1 MARRRRPPRP
11 GSLSELPPL
20 KIASQIL
27 ALQALYYTFSFTLL
41 LFSALVAGT
50 AFTLDL
56 VLGWQSIRGDT
67 TQGWL
72 CGFLAMLNGGVLMF
86 VFPFPLPYFDFQPG
100 TDVCLFF
107 CTYRGAAIVVLIGRS
122 KLVTDFAL
130 SLHFIHLVVVT
141 FYTGE
146 LPKHMAWWVSMAC
159 ASVLGV
165 VLGTWGCRY
174 RELKPISFGGNGA
187 GNNNGHARR
196 QSQPG
201 ELRNS
206 NEHVRG
212 AGDGEEDLEQGFSRG
227 RGRGR
232 GRDGGGGY
240 EMVDMPPGEGSGTR

>member
-72 CGFLAMLNGGVLMF
+72 CGFLAMLNGGVLM
-86 VFPFPLPYFDFQPG
+86 
-100 TDVCLFF
+100 
-107 CTYRGAAIVVLIGRS
+107 GAAIVVLIGRS

-187 GNNNGHARR
+187 GNNSGHARG

-212 AGDGEEDLEQGFSRG
+212 AGDAEEDLEQGFSRG

-240 EMVDMPPGEGSGTR
+240 EMVDMPPGEGEGTR

>member
-11 GSLSELPPL
+11 GAISELPPL

-27 ALQALYYTFSFTLL
+27 ALQSLYYLFSFILL
-41 LFSALVAGT
+41 LFSALAAGT
-50 AFTLDL
+50 PFSLDL

-72 CGFLAMLNGGVLMF
+72 CGFLAVLNGGVLM
-86 VFPFPLPYFDFQPG
+86 
-100 TDVCLFF
+100 
-107 CTYRGAAIVVLIGRS
+107 GAAIVVLIGRS

-130 SLHFIHLVVVT
+130 SLHGIHLLVAW

-146 LPKHMAWWVSMAC
+146 IPKNMAWWVSMIT
-159 ASVLGV
+159 ASIAGV
-165 VLGTWGCRY
+165 MLGTWGCRY
-174 RELKPISFGGNGA
+174 RELKPISFGGNG
-187 GNNNGHARR
+187 GNNNNNNQHQRQ

-206 NEHVRG
+206 NEIQRN
-212 AGDGEEDLEQGFSRG
+212 DGEEEDLEQGYSRG

-232 GRDGGGGY
+232 GRDGGGEY
-240 EMVDMPPGEGSGTR
+240 EMVDLPGGEGSNSR

>member
-72 CGFLAMLNGGVLMF
+72 CGFLAMLNGGVLM
-86 VFPFPLPYFDFQPG
+86 
-100 TDVCLFF
+100 
-107 CTYRGAAIVVLIGRS
+107 GAAIVVLIGRS

>member
-72 CGFLAMLNGGVLMF
+72 CGFLAMLNGGVLM
-86 VFPFPLPYFDFQPG
+86 
-100 TDVCLFF
+100 
-107 CTYRGAAIVVLIGRS
+107 GAAIVVLIGRS

-187 GNNNGHARR
+187 GNNNGHARG

>member
-50 AFTLDL
+50 AFTIDL

-72 CGFLAMLNGGVLMF
+72 CGFLAMLNGGVLM
-86 VFPFPLPYFDFQPG
+86 
-100 TDVCLFF
+100 
-107 CTYRGAAIVVLIGRS
+107 GAAIVVLIGRS

-187 GNNNGHARR
+187 GNNNGHARG

-227 RGRGR
+227 PRNGR
-232 GRDGGGGY
+232 GRDGGGG
-240 EMVDMPPGEGSGTR
+240 MRWLICRRGRGRA

>member
-27 ALQALYYTFSFTLL
+27 ALQALYYIFSFILL

-50 AFTLDL
+50 TFSLDL

-72 CGFLAMLNGGVLMF
+72 CGFLAILNGGVLM
-86 VFPFPLPYFDFQPG
+86 
-100 TDVCLFF
+100 
-107 CTYRGAAIVVLIGRS
+107 GAAIVVLIGRS

-130 SLHFIHLVVVT
+130 SLHGIHLLVAW
-141 FYTGE
+141 FYTGA
-146 LPKHMAWWVSMAC
+146 LPKHMAWWVSMAG
-159 ASVLGV
+159 ASVVGV

-174 RELKPISFGGNGA
+174 RELKPISFGGSNNNG
-187 GNNNGHARR
+187 GNNNNNNNSTINGHSRG

-212 AGDGEEDLEQGFSRG
+212 GDRGNEEEDLEQGFSRG

-232 GRDGGGGY
+232 GRDGGGEY
-240 EMVDMPPGEGSGTR
+240 EMVDLPGEGSGGR